1 MSLFL
6 AGVPGKLAKLV
17 TRLAPSGYAQTL
29 TDARVSALDNL
40 NATVSSR
47 APSSTALSNAMWTDA
62 KAALLDA
69 AISSVRYPAQ
79 TKITR
84 SSALIA
90 NLHTL
95 AYEFAAA
102 SSALTVSSGGAY
114 TEAVSVNAPG
124 ILWWASCHRGI
135 GFSAGTLNIRI
146 TLDGVVALLTNNS
159 STATTLGSGVVGV
172 GYVSGG
178 SAFLMPL
185 RFTTS
190 MKIEVTSSVTQTGGN
205 DIESHYLYTLD

>member
-1 MSLFL
+1 MGRPTV
-6 AGVPGKLAKLV
+6 GVQGKLKKLL

-29 TDARVSALDNL
+29 TDARLLKMDYMDASVD
-40 NATVSSR
+40 SR
-47 APSSTALSNAMWTDA
+47 APKSTALSSAMWTDT
-62 KAALLDA
+62 KAGYLDA

-79 TKITR
+79 TEITR

-95 AYEFAAA
+95 ADEFAAE
-102 SSALTVSSGGAY
+102 SSALTVPSNNAF

-124 ILWWASCHRGI
+124 ILWWASCHRGT
-135 GFSAGTLNIRI
+135 GFLAGTLNIRI

-178 SAFLMPL
+178 TAILMPL

-205 DIESHYLYTLD
+205 DIESNYLYTLD

>member
-29 TDARVSALDNL
+29 TDARVSALDKL
-40 NATVSSR
+40 DATVDSR
-47 APSSTALSNAMWTDA
+47 APKSTALSSAMWTDT
-62 KAALLDA
+62 KAGYLDA

-79 TKITR
+79 TEITR

-90 NLHTL
+90 SLHTL
-95 AYEFAAA
+95 AHEFAAK

-124 ILWWASCHRGI
+124 ILWWASCHRGT

-185 RFTTS
+185 RFKTS
-190 MKIEVTSSVTQTGGN
+190 LKIEVTSSVSQSN
-205 DIESHYLYTLD
+205 AIDAHYLYTLD